1 MTLLVIICSS
11 LLFTS
16 HIAQAQQS
24 IDSFGAV
31 PGINLHS
38 IALTNGL
45 ALAKAIAAAN
55 SSSSVG
61 PDRIVVVPSNTYSFL
76 PSTPSFNNL
85 VDVTIKIEGT
95 LNISVENF
103 TSITDGY
110 PGLSSGNPYPPLA
123 FDSPTRLSIISETGK
138 GLVNGRGN
146 NWWWANILTGI
157 ARPNLLN
164 INGGYNITLSG
175 MNFLNGP
182 QFHVCFLGV
191 TNVNVNGVTVMVD
204 IEDQLDVYRYIGGT
218 DKSLGMKDVLY
229 QAGMIG
235 PPLLSSNQMFM
246 NSTSTKESF
255 QLARI
260 KALPEFLSAEEW
272 FNEEWRITPP
282 VPMIWALNTD
292 GIDISGT
299 NVHVWNCSITNFDD
313 TVCPKPQTG
322 CSTNYLIED
331 IRITYGVGVSM
342 GSVPPD
348 PGNNCISGVLAR
360 RLHFESPLKAIYI
373 KPNPAKSNPAATG
386 EISNI
391 TYEDVEI
398 HDPIWWSIWVGTQQQ
413 QQPGSAGTGCSFLYP
428 LDNTTCPTDPQ
439 VSVFNITLRRVNVY
453 NSNSPGV
460 LLMNVSNPG
469 RNFVWEDV
477 VFQNMSGW
485 PIGNDYI
492 CEHIQGVALGT
503 TFPVPPCFTKG

>member
-1 MTLLVIICSS
+1 MSRTACFL
-11 LLFTS
+11 LLFLHSCST
-16 HIAQAQQS
+16 AAQQS
-24 IDSFGAV
+24 IDSFGAI

-55 SSSSVG
+55 SSTSVG
-61 PDRIVVVPSNTYSFL
+61 LDRTVLVPANVYSFL
-76 PSTPSFNNL
+76 PSTPSFNDL
-85 VDVTIKIEGT
+85 VDITIKIEGT

-103 TSITDGY
+103 TSTTDGY
-110 PGLSSGNPYPPLA
+110 PGMSSGNPYPPLS
-123 FDSPTRLSIISETGK
+123 FNNPTRLSIVSETGN
-138 GLVNGRGN
+138 GLINGRGN
-146 NWWWANILTGI
+146 NWWWATIILGLP
-157 ARPNLLN
+157 RPNLLN
-164 INGGYNITLSG
+164 INGGYNVSLSG

-182 QFHVCFLGV
+182 QFHVCLSGV
-191 TNVNVNGVTVMVD
+191 TNVNVNGVTVLVD
-204 IEDQLDVYRYIGGT
+204 IEDQLNVYRYIGGS
-218 DKSLGMKDVLY
+218 DKTIDMKSVLHN
-229 QAGMIG
+229 AGMIG
-235 PPLLSSNQMFM
+235 PPFS
-246 NSTSTKESF
+246 STSLTSDITDNTLK
-255 QLARI
+255 QARI
-260 KALPEFLSAEEW
+260 NALPESLSLESW
-272 FNEEWRITPP
+272 FNKEWRITPP

-313 TVCPKPQTG
+313 TVCPKPMTG

-331 IRITYGVGVSM
+331 IRVTYGVGVSM

-398 HDPIWWSIWVGTQQQ
+398 QNPIWWSIWVGTQQQ

-439 VSVFNITLRRVNVY
+439 VSVFNITLRRINVY

-477 VFQNMSGW
+477 IYNNISGW
-485 PIGNDYI
+485 PIGNDYL
-492 CEHIQGVALGT
+492 CENIEGVALGKT
-503 TFPVPPCFTKG
+503 NPIPPCFSKGST